1 MTRQQ
6 ALSWALSELPNYPTS
21 RSRAEH
27 LAKQQQAELERVK
40 RLNKRFGK
48 VVRI

>member
-6 ALSWALSELPNYPTS
+6 ALSWALSELPNYQTS

-27 LAKQQQAELERVK
+27 LAKQQQDAVERLK
-40 RLNKRFGK
+40 QKNKPLINIK
-48 VVRI
+48 